1 MHEAAR
7 AIGTLSRRAAL
18 VAAGAAAAGCAGWRA
33 PTERIVDLATG
44 REIDVAALLARLRG
58 CDAALL
64 GELHDNPRHHAR
76 RGALIAALGADA
88 AVFAEHLP
96 RGGAVHFGPDLR
108 ASLVEAGFDPRAWRW
123 PLHEPLFAAVARSGA
138 PLAGANAPAELVR
151 RIARE
156 GRAALPADLAAAL
169 DAAPLAPAAQA
180 ALDADLVD
188 GHCGHLSAA
197 RLPAMRSA
205 QRARDATMALAL
217 AEALAA
223 RREAPRRA
231 PVVLLAGNGHVRTDY
246 GAGQLLARIVPV
258 ARIVAV
264 AFVEPGSALAG
275 ARYTHAWVTPAVL
288 REDPCAGLAGG
299 LGSAAS
305 APR

>member
-44 REIDVAALLARLRG
+44 REIDTAALLARLRG

-96 RGGAVHFGPDLR
+96 RGGAVRFGPDLR

-156 GRAALPADLAAAL
+156 DRAALPADLAAAL
-169 DAAPLAPAAQA
+169 AAAPLPPAAQA

-205 QRARDATMALAL
+205 QRVRDATMAVVL
-217 AEALAA
+217 AEALRA
-223 RREAPRRA
+223 RREAPRA

-246 GAGQLLARIVPV
+246 GAGQLLAHIAPA

-264 AFVEPGSALAG
+264 AFVEPGAALAG
-275 ARYTHAWVTPAVL
+275 EPYTHAWVTPAVP

-299 LGSAAS
+299 LAPAAS